1 MSLFSFWRD
10 TSKSIPKIFNFV
22 RKRYC
27 NIRSKR
33 LMAVGWSVYFGE
45 LEGLHFRESL
55 QGIRGP
61 VKHSSFPN
69 RRQGRPHTL
78 WHTHSEATQ
87 RSGPSRSAK
96 WDTRDK
102 PVRATGIHA
111 PVVRIWG
118 GYFGVDGRGDTR
130 SMHPCMPSVL
140 VTTSSVVA
148 KLATAGTTGGRTVWT
163 LKRLNH
169 IRSKKNKSRPMRIV
183 MLKGFRFYYPV
194 SHEDSS
200 RATLHSLT
208 FWRHKCKWGFSL
220 VVKSGPFEYCRF
232 KLF

>member
-102 PVRATGIHA
+102 PVRATGIRT

-118 GYFGVDGRGDTR
+118 GVFWGWR
-130 SMHPCMPSVL
+130 SQWHKVHAPMYAV
-140 VTTSSVVA
+140 SSRYNKQCCSKA
-148 KLATAGTTGGRTVWT
+148 SYSWNYWWE
-163 LKRLNH
+163 LNH